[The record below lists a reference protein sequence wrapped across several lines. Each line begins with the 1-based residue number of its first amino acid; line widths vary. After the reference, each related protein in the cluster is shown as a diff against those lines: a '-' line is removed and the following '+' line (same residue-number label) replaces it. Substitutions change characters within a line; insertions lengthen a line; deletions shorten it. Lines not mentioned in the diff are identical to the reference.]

1 METSKRKKSLSN
13 HLSGPELIGIFH
25 LKLLTDLALV
35 SFPNATTNILPGVE
49 VLQLLNPLIGNQIKI
64 IH

>member
-1 METSKRKKSLSN
+1 MLLHNEALLIGR
-13 HLSGPELIGIFH
+13 LIGIFH

-35 SFPNATTNILPGVE
+35 SFSNATTNILPGVE
-49 VLQLLNPLIGNQIKI
+49 VLQLLNPLIGNQVKI

>member
-1 METSKRKKSLSN
+1 MLLHNEALLIGR
-13 HLSGPELIGIFH
+13 LIGIFH

-49 VLQLLNPLIGNQIKI
+49 VLQLLNPLIGNQVKI